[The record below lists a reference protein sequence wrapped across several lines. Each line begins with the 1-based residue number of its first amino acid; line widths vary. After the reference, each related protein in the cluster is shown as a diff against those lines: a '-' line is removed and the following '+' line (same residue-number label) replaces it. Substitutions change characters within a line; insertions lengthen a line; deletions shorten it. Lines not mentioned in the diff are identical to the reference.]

1 MEWSEMSETEER
13 EGLKF
18 KRKIRPRFH
27 KALVVA
33 LIISLILAVTL
44 IMFLSRY
51 LSAPRM
57 EENGL
62 LDRTT
67 PLMVTVSGSLLQEND
82 PALQMT

>member
-1 MEWSEMSETEER
+1 MSDTEEQEDLR
-13 EGLKF
+13 L
-18 KRKIRPRFH
+18 KRKIRPKFH

-33 LIISLILAVTL
+33 LIISLVRAVML

-57 EENGL
+57 EENGS

-67 PLMVTVSGSLLQEND
+67 PTLVTVSGSLTKENNL
-82 PALQMT
+82 ALQMT

>member
-1 MEWSEMSETEER
+1 MNGTEEQEELR
-13 EGLKF
+13 L
-18 KRKIRPRFH
+18 KRKVRPKFH

-33 LIISLILAVTL
+33 LIISLILAVML

-57 EENGL
+57 EETGS

-67 PLMVTVSGSLLQEND
+67 PTLMSASGSVTQENNL
-82 PALQMT
+82 AV

>member
-1 MEWSEMSETEER
+1 MSGTEEQEDLR
-13 EGLKF
+13 L
-18 KRKIRPRFH
+18 KRKVRPRFH
-27 KALVVA
+27 KALVIV
-33 LIISLILAVTL
+33 LIISLILAVML

-67 PLMVTVSGSLLQEND
+67 PTLVTVSGSLLQEND
-82 PALQMT
+82 LALQMT

>member
-1 MEWSEMSETEER
+1 MSETEER
-13 EGLKF
+13 EDLRL
-18 KRKIRPRFH
+18 KRKVRPKFH
-27 KALVVA
+27 KALIIA
-33 LIISLILAVTL
+33 LIISLILAVIL

-67 PLMVTVSGSLLQEND
+67 PVVVTQSGSLPEKDGL
-82 PALQMT
+82 LL